1 MSPAPKPT
9 GSIWRRE
16 IFAWCSYDWAN
27 SGYTTLMITVF
38 AVYMQRTVFSPETSG
53 STGAVVWAWTVAV
66 SMLIGAVL
74 SPVLGA
80 LADARAAKRLGLA
93 ITAVGGGG
101 ACMAMALMPPESS
114 WTVTAFFLM
123 ANLCLELSLT
133 FYNGFLPEIANEEE
147 LNRVSAAG
155 MGWGYLGGGLGLL
168 LAMLLLNYGQAWG
181 LGNGTQLLRICIFL
195 TGVWWIVFTIPSIVI
210 LRDQP
215 RVKLKTGVFESGR
228 AALTEVIGTLR
239 NLRMHR
245 TLAVFL
251 IGFLFYNDGLQ
262 TVISQCSTFALQEL
276 DFADREL
283 VAVILMV
290 QFVAMPGAIFIGVVS
305 DRLGRKRTLEICLI
319 VWILLLISAWFIHSK
334 IAFWL
339 MAIGVAF
346 VLGGT
351 QAVSRAIMGSLTPKH
366 QEARFFGFFNMSGKA
381 TSFMGTFVFGLIVAL
396 TGSSRLAIV
405 LLLVFFVVG
414 LAIISRIDLIQG
426 TKEREAAE
434 SMAQT
439 NT

>member
-1 MSPAPKPT
+1 MPDHKPT
-9 GSIWRRE
+9 RSIWRRDVL
-16 IFAWCSYDWAN
+16 AWCGYDWAN

-53 STGAVVWAWTVAV
+53 SKGAVVWAWTVAI
-66 SMLIGAVL
+66 SMLIGAIL

-80 LADARAAKRLGLA
+80 LSDARAAKRLGLA
-93 ITAVGGGG
+93 ITALGGGG
-101 ACMAMALMPPESS
+101 ACMAMAIVPPQAT
-114 WTVTAFFLM
+114 WIVTGCFLL

-133 FYNGFLPEIANEEE
+133 FYNGFLPEIADEEE

-155 MGWGYLGGGLGLL
+155 MGWGYLGGGIGLL
-168 LAMLLLNYGQAWG
+168 LAMLLLSFGQSWG
-181 LGNGTQLLRICIFL
+181 IGNGTRLLQICIFL
-195 TGVWWIVFTIPSIVI
+195 TGVWWIFFTIPSILI

-215 RVKLKTGVFESGR
+215 RTKIETNIFKSSQ
-228 AALTEVIGTLR
+228 AAISEVIGTLR

-245 TLAVFL
+245 TLAIFL
-251 IGFLFYNDGLQ
+251 VGFLFYNDGLQ

-276 DFADREL
+276 NFADREL

-290 QFVAMPGAIFIGVVS
+290 QFVATPGAIFIGWLS
-305 DRLGRKRTLEICLI
+305 DKLGRKTTLEICLI
-319 VWILLLISAWFIHSK
+319 VWILLLASAWFINSK
-334 IAFWL
+334 TAFWM
-339 MAIGVAF
+339 MAFGVAF

-351 QAVSRAIMGSLTPKH
+351 QAVSRAIMGSLTPKN

-405 LLLVFFVVG
+405 LLLVFFVIG
-414 LAIISRIDLIQG
+414 LAIIARINLSQG
-426 TKEREAAE
+426 IKEREAAE
-434 SMAQT
+434 EMAQAR
-439 NT
+439 

>member
-1 MSPAPKPT
+1 MPAPKPT
-9 GSIWRRE
+9 RSIWRRE
-16 IFAWCSYDWAN
+16 IIAWCGYDWAN

-53 STGAVVWAWTVAV
+53 STGAVVWAWTVAI
-66 SMLIGAVL
+66 SMLIGAIL

-93 ITAVGGGG
+93 ITALGGGS
-101 ACMAMALMPPESS
+101 ACMVMAILPPEAS
-114 WTVTAFFLM
+114 WVVTGFFLL

-133 FYNGFLPEIANEEE
+133 FYNGFLPEIAEEEE

-181 LGNGTQLLRICIFL
+181 WGNGTQLLQICIFL
-195 TGVWWIVFTIPSIVI
+195 TGVWWIVFTIPSVVI

-215 RVKLKTGVFESGR
+215 RVKQKTGLFNSSR
-228 AALTEVIGTLR
+228 AALSEVIGTLR

-245 TLAVFL
+245 TLAIFL
-251 IGFLFYNDGLQ
+251 VGFLFYNDGLQ

-276 DFADREL
+276 NFADREL

-290 QFVAMPGAIFIGVVS
+290 QFVATPGAIVVGWMS
-305 DRLGRKRTLEICLI
+305 DKLGRKTTLEICLI
-319 VWILLLISAWFIHSK
+319 VWILLLASAWFIDSK
-334 IAFWL
+334 TAFWM
-339 MAIGVAF
+339 MAFGVAF

-405 LLLVFFVVG
+405 LLLVFFVIG

-426 TKEREAAE
+426 IKEREAAE
-434 SMAQT
+434 AAAQPR
-439 NT
+439 